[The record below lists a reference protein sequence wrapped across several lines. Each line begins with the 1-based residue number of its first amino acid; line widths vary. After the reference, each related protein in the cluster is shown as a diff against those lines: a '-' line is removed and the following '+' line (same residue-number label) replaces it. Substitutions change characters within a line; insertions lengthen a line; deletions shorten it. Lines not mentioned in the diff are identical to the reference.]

1 MPDGKTDIKPDQL
14 RSVASDIEALGA
26 AFDKVTQYANG
37 NAAKAEHFGHLVGKS
52 DVAGGAFA
60 NAATALAAS
69 VGKGAAFIKG
79 VAATLKASADQHGST
94 EQSNKENLSKA
105 DGGG

>member
-26 AFDKVTQYANG
+26 QFDRVVQYANA
-37 NAAKAEHFGHLVGKS
+37 NMLKAEHLGKLVGHS
-52 DVAGGAFA
+52 DKAGAGFT
-60 NAATALAAS
+60 AAAAGLS
-69 VGKGAAFIKG
+69 ASLGKGAAFTKG

-94 EQSNKENLSKA
+94 EQANKENLAKA
-105 DGGG
+105 DGGA